1 MKATYKIVKL
11 LGEGSYGKAYLAKC
25 DKEDKKYVIKQ
36 VMMEGMTDQEK
47 RETFNEAAILKKLDH
62 PNIIKFK
69 EVFLQR
75 KPKEALNIVTEFAD
89 GGDLSQKIEQ
99 QKKKPFPESEILDYI
114 TQICLALQHIHKKK
128 IINRDLKSGNVFL
141 MKSGIVKLGDFGIAK
156 GLKSTW
162 EKAKTMV
169 GTPYYL
175 SPEIIKNEP
184 YDSKSDIWALGV
196 LLYELMTF
204 KMPFNAVSLPLLSIK
219 INRGVYQ
226 PPPGIYS
233 AEIKDLLKKC
243 LTLEPEKRPSIDAIL
258 QLPLIKN
265 RINNFLSEVQYD
277 QDLSKTMAKKYKDK
291 KREEKHKKKEENE
304 NKNNKKDNQDNNL
317 TTSAKST
324 NNTSKGNNDE
334 KKETRAID
342 RNKFNTIRKKN
353 KEKTERK
360 KEEKPLN
367 EISDK
372 TTKTNTSSDNN
383 SNNTNKSLNE
393 TNFLVQKKDPN
404 FQQGKLY
411 KEDEIGKTL
420 KAKGYKDL
428 VDEKNGNFDVNK
440 MNEDQYNQLRLLN
453 NLHKVANNLEQD
465 SDSEISVNSSVSSIP
480 SSKSVDIFVEE
491 DIVLDIPKE
500 KENEN
505 KEISKEKMEQCKNE
519 NKEIESIKKE
529 LENEVG
535 TDLFKEITN
544 LLDKSCDKTEVKFDR
559 NLICNNIKDLS
570 NNGFEK
576 AKVEKALEKIEEIFA
591 VLMKDKLFAK

>member
-11 LGEGSYGKAYLAKC
+11 LGEGSFGKAYLAKC

-114 TQICLALQHIHKKK
+114 TQICLALQHIQKKK
-128 IINRDLKSGNVFL
+128 IIHRDLKSGNVFL

-544 LLDKSCDKTEVKFDR
+544 LLDKSCDKNEVKFDR

-570 NNGFEK
+570 NKGFEK

>member
-11 LGEGSYGKAYLAKC
+11 LGEGSFGKAYLAKC

-36 VMMEGMTDQEK
+36 VMMEGMTDQDK
-47 RETFNEAAILKKLDH
+47 RDTFNEAAILKKLDH

-99 QKKKPFPESEILDYI
+99 QKKKPFTEDQILDYI
-114 TQICLALQHIHKKK
+114 TQICLALQHVHKKK
-128 IINRDLKSGNVFL
+128 IIHRDLKSGNVFL

-196 LLYELMTF
+196 LLYEVMTF

-233 AEIKDLLKKC
+233 SEIKDLLKKC
-243 LTLEPEKRPSIDAIL
+243 LTLEAKNRPSIDEIL

-265 RINNFLSEVQYD
+265 RIKNFLNEVQYD

-291 KREEKHKKKEENE
+291 KKEEKHKKKEENE
-304 NKNNKKDNQDNNL
+304 NKVNKKESEDNKKNNEDN
-317 TTSAKST
+317 K
-324 NNTSKGNNDE
+324 NNEEIKGR
-334 KKETRAID
+334 KID
-342 RNKFNTIRKKN
+342 RKKFTSILNKN
-353 KEKTERK
+353 KKTEKK
-360 KEEKPLN
+360 KEEKTSN
-367 EISDK
+367 VTSDK
-372 TTKTNTSSDNN
+372 TTKTDTSSD
-383 SNNTNKSLNE
+383 NNTNKSLNE
-393 TNFLVQKKDPN
+393 TNFLMQKKDPN

-428 VDEKNGNFDVNK
+428 LDEKNGNFDVNK

-453 NLHKVANNLEQD
+453 NLHKVANNLAQD

-491 DIVLDIPKE
+491 DIVLDVP

-505 KEISKEKMEQCKNE
+505 EKKEISKEKMEQCKKE
-519 NKEIESIKKE
+519 NNEIESIKKE
-529 LENEVG
+529 IENESG
-535 TDLFKEITN
+535 NELLKEIIN
-544 LLDKSCDKTEVKFDR
+544 LMEKKCDKTEVKFDR
-559 NLICNNIKDLS
+559 DLISNNIKDLS
-570 NNGFEK
+570 NKGFDK
-576 AKVEKALEKIEEIFA
+576 AKVEKALKKIDEIFA
-591 VLMKDKLFAK
+591 VLMKDILFAK